1 MKYAKRLGAILLAL
15 LLTAAAVC
23 GTVSTAAVCG
33 AVSTAYAADEPDG
46 YVVMSV
52 EKLTLGQEFI
62 MEPQRVPYYAGE
74 NLAQV
79 LDRALTGLGRTYEN
93 TGSLTDGFYLA
104 AVEDPNR
111 PSIGTTIPSYILDM
125 WAAAKAADPSTKA
138 IAHTDTSD
146 PDYLGEFDYYM
157 QSGWMYSVNN
167 SFPTVGAAAANAAN
181 GLVVRWQFSLIGLG
195 GDLGGGGTTA
205 AGNVEHMNR
214 TELYTVLA
222 AVRADKYLME
232 DETVKAAYDKA
243 LELSRDITMNAEDVQ
258 TYLDTMEKALGGN
271 QITEVKLSANES
283 GVRSYAYGTT
293 LEEASQGL
301 PTYLLAII
309 DGENKIITDVTWAL
323 DSEFGAPGTYQFR
336 PVLPEKYSRYTLT
349 AELPMMRVT
358 VLPPTG
364 DMTGDALLD
373 VRDISRMAA
382 SAGRTDR
389 AIYDLDHSGTVAWN
403 DFRLLLNTL
412 GDSVLDTNGAPETVL
427 AVDFDKTSYQ
437 KGDTAI
443 ATVRTPEASFDTF
456 STLLTY
462 DADKLAFQSLRLT
475 EPLMETAMLETEG
488 GLRFGGAS
496 LEGAAQSDVIA
507 TVTFTVLADGP
518 AEAQTA
524 PEQTALLLN
533 GYYVN
538 VSATDRM
545 ALLAMP
551 EVVLYGDLNG
561 DGEIDITDAGLLI
574 QYCNGMQELT
584 EEQLAAADLND
595 DGEASLADAALLVQ
609 YCNGLINSFPVSIND
624 RKFVLGGD

>member
-23 GTVSTAAVCG
+23 GTVP
-33 AVSTAYAADEPDG
+33 TAYAADEPDG

-52 EKLTLGQEFI
+52 EKLTLGQGFI

-79 LDRALTGLGRTYEN
+79 LNRALTGLGRKYEN
-93 TGSLTDGFYLA
+93 TGSLADGFYLA

-111 PSIGTTIPSYILDM
+111 PSIGTTIPSYILNM
-125 WAAAKAADPSTKA
+125 WAAVKAADPGTKA

-146 PDYLGEFDYYM
+146 PDYLDEFDYYK

-167 SFPTVGAAAANAAN
+167 SFPPVGAAAANAAN

-258 TYLDTMEKALGGN
+258 TYLNTMKKALGDN

-301 PTYLLAII
+301 PTYLLATI

-364 DMTGDALLD
+364 DMNGDALLD

-389 AIYDLDHSGTVAWN
+389 AICDLDDSGTVAWN
-403 DFRLLLNTL
+403 DFRLLLKTL
-412 GDSVLDTNGAPETVL
+412 GDSVLETNGAPETVL

-443 ATVRTPEASFDTF
+443 ATIRTPPEASFDTF

-462 DADKLAFQSLRLT
+462 EADKLAFQSLRLT

-524 PEQTALLLN
+524 PEQTALLLS

-538 VSATDRM
+538 VSATNLM

-561 DGEIDITDAGLLI
+561 DGEIDIRDVSQLVL
-574 QYCNGMQELT
+574 YCNGYITLSPDT
-584 EEQLAAADLND
+584 LAAADVSG
-595 DGEASLADAALLVQ
+595 DGKVTVEDIELLVQ
-609 YCNGLINSFPVSIND
+609 YCNELIDSFPVTIND
-624 RKFVLGGD
+624 QNQF

>member
-23 GTVSTAAVCG
+23 GTVSTA
-33 AVSTAYAADEPDG
+33 YAADEPDG

-52 EKLTLGQEFI
+52 EKLTLGQGFI
-62 MEPQRVPYYAGE
+62 MEPQRVPYYKGE
-74 NLAQV
+74 NLAKV
-79 LDRALTGLGRTYEN
+79 LDRALTSIGREYEY
-93 TGSLTDGFYLA
+93 TRSLEDGFYLA
-104 AVEDPNR
+104 AVEDPDR

-125 WAAAKAADPSTKA
+125 WAAAKAVSPNIKP

-146 PDYLGEFDYYM
+146 PDFLGEFDYYS
-157 QSGWMYSVNN
+157 QSGWMISVNN
-167 SFPTVGAAAANAAN
+167 SFPPVGAAAISAAD

-232 DETVKAAYDKA
+232 DETVKAAYVKA

-258 TYLDTMEKALGGN
+258 TYLDTMKKALGDN

-301 PTYLLAII
+301 PPYLLATI

-336 PVLPEKYSRYTLT
+336 PVLPEKYSRCTLT

-364 DMTGDALLD
+364 DMNGDALLD

-389 AIYDLDHSGTVAWN
+389 AICDLDDSGTVAWN

-443 ATVRTPEASFDTF
+443 ATIRTPEASFDTF

-462 DADKLAFQSLRLT
+462 DADKLAFQSLQLT

-524 PEQTALLLN
+524 PEQTALLLS

-538 VSATDRM
+538 ASATDRM

-574 QYCNGMQELT
+574 QYCNGIRELT

-609 YCNGLINSFPVSIND
+609 YCNGLINSFPVSINNQ
-624 RKFVLGGD
+624 KFVLGGD

>member
-23 GTVSTAAVCG
+23 GTVP
-33 AVSTAYAADEPDG
+33 TAYAADEPDG

-52 EKLTLGQEFI
+52 EKLTLGQGFI
-62 MEPQRVPYYAGE
+62 MEPQRVPYYKGE
-74 NLAQV
+74 NLAKV
-79 LDRALTGLGRTYEN
+79 LDRALTGLGRKYEN
-93 TGSLTDGFYLA
+93 TRSLTDGFYLA
-104 AVEDPNR
+104 AVEDPDR
-111 PSIGTTIPSYILDM
+111 PSIDTTIPSYILNM
-125 WAAAKAADPSTKA
+125 WAAVKAADPGTKD
-138 IAHTDTSD
+138 ISYTDTSD
-146 PDYLGEFDYYM
+146 PDYLGEFDYYK

-167 SFPTVGAAAANAAN
+167 SFPPVGAAATNAAN
-181 GLVVRWQFSLIGLG
+181 GLVVRWQFSLIGIG

-222 AVRADKYLME
+222 AVRADKYLMK

-258 TYLDTMEKALGGN
+258 TYLDTMKKALGDN

-301 PTYLLAII
+301 PTYLLATI

-336 PVLPEKYSRYTLT
+336 PVLPEKYGRYTLT

-364 DMTGDALLD
+364 DMNGDALLD

-389 AIYDLDHSGTVAWN
+389 AICDLDDSGTVAWN

-412 GDSVLDTNGAPETVL
+412 GDSVLDTNGAPEAVL

-443 ATVRTPEASFDTF
+443 ATIRTPPEASFDTF

-462 DADKLAFQSLRLT
+462 DADKLAFHSLQLT
-475 EPLMETAMLETEG
+475 KPLMETAMLETEG

-524 PEQTALLLN
+524 PEQTALLLS

-551 EVVLYGDLNG
+551 EAVLYGDVNG
-561 DGEIDITDAGLLI
+561 DGTVDISDVMLLAK
-574 QYCNGMQELT
+574 YYSGVRELT
-584 EEQLAAADLND
+584 DRQLAAADVNG
-595 DGEASLADAALLVQ
+595 DGVADVLDVTLLIE
-609 YCNGLINSFPVSIND
+609 YCNGLID
-624 RKFVLGGD
+624 RLPADE